1 MKRIAIYSRKSV
13 YVENSESIET
23 QINMCKAY
31 FTRQFKNCEFEI
43 FEDEGFSGKNTD
55 RPAFKRLMKLCS
67 IKSFDA
73 VAVYKIDRLARN
85 IVDFMNI
92 YNELEKLEIKLISIT
107 EGFDPT
113 TPIGKMMMVMLA
125 GFADMER
132 MNIAQ
137 RVKDNMIS
145 LAKKGCWTG
154 GIIKRGY
161 TVEEK
166 EDGKKYL
173 KLENEDFIKFTFENF
188 LKGYSMHKLSKMQKE
203 NYGSYGLGSAIA
215 VRNMLRSPV
224 YVKSSKDVS
233 DYLEKKGFE
242 VVGKEDNLHGYLTYG
257 VSSKEPCAIVSKH
270 KAVIDPIEWLKVN
283 TKLDNIKSKALT
295 KTSKCY
301 WLTGVLK
308 CPYCKANY
316 VLANVRGNS
325 YYTCSTRLKRGANN
339 PKTCENRKYVNA
351 IELENL
357 IEDLIIKLYSKDYF
371 DSFFCNSE
379 KVYEDNTLELE
390 AKLKKN
396 EKSIMNLV
404 EKLAL
409 IDNSNPATKFI
420 TDKIE
425 KLSREISEIK
435 INIEENKF
443 NKLEQKLNQ
452 STPDIIYNNISN
464 FAECKTLEE
473 KRLRLKLIFE
483 SIYYEPNTK
492 SIEVEFI

>member
-1 MKRIAIYSRKSV
+1 MKNIAIYTRKSV

-31 FTRQFKNCEFEI
+31 FTRQFKDCEFEI

-154 GIIKRGY
+154 GKSNRGY
-161 TVEEK
+161 SFEEK
-166 EDGKKYL
+166 SDGKKYL
-173 KLENEDFIKFTFENF
+173 KLENPDFIKFIFESFDN
-188 LKGYSMHKLSKMQKE
+188 GYSLLEILKMQKDKFGI
-203 NYGSYGLGSAIA
+203 YALGTTMSL
-215 VRNMLRSPV
+215 RRFLRSPV
-224 YVKSSKDVS
+224 YVQSSKEVS
-233 DYLEKKGFE
+233 TYLSNKGYE
-242 VVGKEDNLHGYLTYG
+242 IVGTENSKGYLTYG
-257 VSSKEPCAIVSKH
+257 VNVNEPCAIVSKH
-270 KAVIDPIEWLKVN
+270 KAVITPQLWLRVN
-283 TKLDNIKSKALT
+283 AKLDKLRDEHFK
-295 KTSKCY
+295 KESKCY

-308 CPYCKANY
+308 CPICGSNY
-316 VLANVRGNS
+316 VLANSRKNT
-325 YYTCSTRLKRGANN
+325 YYTCSARLKKGANN
-339 PKTCENRKYVNA
+339 PHICSNNKYVNA
-351 IELENL
+351 VDVEEIVEEM
-357 IEDLIIKLYSKDYF
+357 IIKLFNKDTF
-371 DSFFCNSE
+371 DSQYFKNEFI
-379 KVYEDNTLELE
+379 YEDNTPELE
-390 AKLKKN
+390 TKLKKN
-396 EKSIMNLV
+396 EKAIMNLV

-409 IDNSNPATKFI
+409 IDNSNTATKFI
-420 TDKIE
+420 TNKIE
-425 KLSREISEIK
+425 ELSKENSEIK
-435 INIEENKF
+435 IKIEENKLNRLESEL
-443 NKLEQKLNQ
+443 NK
-452 STPDIIYNNISN
+452 STPDLIYNNILN
-464 FAECKTLEE
+464 FKESKTLQEK
-473 KRLRLKLIFE
+473 KRLVKLIFKNV
-483 SIYYEPNTK
+483 YYNPNDNT
-492 SIEVEFI
+492 VEIDFI

>member
-1 MKRIAIYSRKSV
+1 MKKIAIYTRKSV

-31 FTRQFKNCEFEI
+31 FTRQFEDCEFEI
-43 FEDEGFSGKNTD
+43 FEDKGFSGKNID
-55 RPAFKRLMKLCS
+55 RPSFKRLMTLCKLN
-67 IKSFDA
+67 KVDA

-132 MNIAQ
+132 MNIVQ

-154 GIIKRGY
+154 GAISRGY
-161 TVEEK
+161 IVEK
-166 EDGKKYL
+166 KSDGKKYL

-215 VRNMLRSPV
+215 IRNMLRSPV

-242 VVGKEDNLHGYLTYG
+242 IIGKEDNLHGYLTYG
-257 VSSKEPCAIVSKH
+257 VSSNEPCAIVSKH
-270 KAVIDPIEWLKVN
+270 KAVIDPLVWLKAN
-283 TKLDNIKSKALT
+283 TKLDNIKNNSLT
-295 KTSKCY
+295 KQSKCY

-308 CPYCKANY
+308 CPCCNSNY
-316 VLANVRGNS
+316 VLANANGRS
-325 YYTCSTRLKRGANN
+325 YYTCSTRLKRGANK
-339 PKTCENRKYVNA
+339 PDSCKNRSYVNA
-351 IELENL
+351 IELETLTENL
-357 IEDLIIKLYSKDYF
+357 IEKLYSRSYF
-371 DSFFCNSE
+371 DKYFYKIE
-379 KVYEDNTLELE
+379 KVYEDNTSELE

-409 IDNSNPATKFI
+409 IDNSAAKFI
-420 TDKIE
+420 TNKIE
-425 KLSREISEIK
+425 ELSKENSEIK
-435 INIEENKF
+435 IKIEENKF

-452 STPDIIYNNISN
+452 STPDIIYNNILN
-464 FAECKTLEE
+464 FSACKTLEE

-483 SIYYEPNTK
+483 SIYYNPKTK
-492 SIEVEFI
+492 IIEVEFI

>member
-31 FTRQFKNCEFEI
+31 FTRQFKDCEFEI

-154 GIIKRGY
+154 GAINRGY
-161 TVEEK
+161 TAERK
-166 EDGKKYL
+166 ADGKKYL
-173 KLENEDFIKFTFENF
+173 KLENEEFIKFTFENF
-188 LKGYSMHKLSKMQKE
+188 LNGYSMHTLSKMQKE
-203 NYGSYGLGSAIA
+203 VYGSYGLKGAISI
-215 VRNMLRSPV
+215 RNMLRSPV

-233 DYLEKKGFE
+233 DYLKKKGFE
-242 VVGKEDNLHGYLTYG
+242 VVGKEDNKHGYLTYG
-257 VSSKEPCAIVSKH
+257 LVSKEPFAIVSKH
-270 KAVIDPIEWLKVN
+270 EAVIDPIVWLKVN
-283 TKLDNIKSKALT
+283 NKLDNIKSTALT
-295 KTSKCY
+295 KESKCY

-316 VLANVRGNS
+316 VLANTKGKT
-325 YYTCSTRLKRGANN
+325 YYTCSTRLKRGANKPN
-339 PKTCENRKYVNA
+339 TCQNRTYVNA
-351 IELENL
+351 VEIETL
-357 IEDLIIKLYSKDYF
+357 IEDLIKKLYSKKYF
-371 DSFFCNSE
+371 DSFFCKSE

-390 AKLKKN
+390 KKLKKN

-409 IDNSNPATKFI
+409 IDNSNSATKFI
-420 TDKIE
+420 TNKIE
-425 KLSREISEIK
+425 ELSKEISDIK
-435 INIEENKF
+435 IKIEENKF
-443 NKLEQKLNQ
+443 NKLEIELNK

-464 FAECKTLEE
+464 FSKCNTLEE
-473 KRLRLKLIFE
+473 KRLRLKLIFK
-483 SIYYEPNTK
+483 SVYYDPKTK
-492 SIEVEFI
+492 AIEVEFI